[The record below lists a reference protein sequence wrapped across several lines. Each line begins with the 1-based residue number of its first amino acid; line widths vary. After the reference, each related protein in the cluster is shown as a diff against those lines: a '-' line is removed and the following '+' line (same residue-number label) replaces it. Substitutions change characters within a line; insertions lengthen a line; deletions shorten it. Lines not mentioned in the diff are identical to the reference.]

1 MGLGAVYSPLPQSI
15 SDTESTEEELNSTVR
30 RSNNSRFVVTNKD
43 LVDKHKG
50 IRFSLHVMYV

>member
-30 RSNNSRFVVTNKD
+30 HSNNSKFVATDKD
-43 LVDKHKG
+43 LVEKHKG
-50 IRFSLHVMYV
+50 I